1 MISISHSGFHNSL
14 MLQYQCCIQDKIFK
28 NAPSKICGRQP
39 LKNLKCLKRPYH
51 FKIFKGCLPQISFGP
66 FFVPYFVP
74 YIYGLKLVEKLV
86 LEKSKFTLFSIADV
100 IANMVNLKILFSK
113 KKTKNKMRIRLY
125 KRNLKC
131 KMV

>member
-1 MISISHSGFHNSL
+1 M
-14 MLQYQCCIQDKIFK
+14 
-28 NAPSKICGRQP
+28 
-39 LKNLKCLKRPYH
+39 KCLKRPYH
-51 FKIFKGCLPQISFGP
+51 FKIFEDCLPQISFGP

-113 KKTKNKMRIRLY
+113 KKQKQNENTIIQAKLKM
-125 KRNLKC
+125 
-131 KMV
+131 

>member
-1 MISISHSGFHNSL
+1 MW
-14 MLQYQCCIQDKIFK
+14 KTAFK
-28 NAPSKICGRQP
+28 KFEV
-39 LKNLKCLKRPYH
+39 LKETYH
-51 FKIFKGCLPQISFGP
+51 FKIFEDCLPQISFGP

-113 KKTKNKMRIRLY
+113 KQKKKQNENTIIQAKLKM
-125 KRNLKC
+125 
-131 KMV
+131 

>member
-1 MISISHSGFHNSL
+1 M
-14 MLQYQCCIQDKIFK
+14 
-28 NAPSKICGRQP
+28 
-39 LKNLKCLKRPYH
+39 KCLKRPYH

-113 KKTKNKMRIRLY
+113 KQKKKQNENTIIQAKLKM
-125 KRNLKC
+125 
-131 KMV
+131 